1 LKQVSLRVANIMLT
15 TVERCRGRVRL
26 LLPWRRVFKNSRIQE
41 MKKVQNSYPLSRSR
55 KGARRGTHSG
65 GWMILHPTLGRFSRG
80 LGTRNTPPKRNLT
93 AYSLT
98 QRISVYCNA
107 NLAGEDGQTNTRQ
120 SKAAT
125 DKEV

>member
-1 LKQVSLRVANIMLT
+1 LKQVSLRVVNITLT
-15 TVERCRGRVRL
+15 TVQRCRGKVRL
-26 LLPWRRVFKNSRIQE
+26 LLPWCRVFKNSRIQE

-65 GWMILHPTLGRFSRG
+65 GWDDTPSNIGQVLEG

-107 NLAGEDGQTNTRQ
+107 NFAGEDGQTDTIQ